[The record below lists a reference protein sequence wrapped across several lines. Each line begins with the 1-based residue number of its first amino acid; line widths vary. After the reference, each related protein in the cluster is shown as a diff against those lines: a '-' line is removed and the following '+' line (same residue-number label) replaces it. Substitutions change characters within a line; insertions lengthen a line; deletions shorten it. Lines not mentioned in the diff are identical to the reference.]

1 MFWVPSMVTE
11 WIELVSQGTTVFIK
25 TVAMVCFG
33 VNTLPIKGMAQFHL
47 EVPWFIGKSCMIKF
61 IDTFWSFRHLVS
73 FKTAHFS
80 LSTVNILLHEIW
92 LIVFVL
98 WLVFFQ
104 NQTFEHLLL
113 LQKTTINI
121 FAKVQPVNRPAY
133 FRSRFELFYNW
144 QKSVEFCMFFFFL
157 VTKWHSNTAIPSH
170 WPPNFFLL
178 FLNLSLCW
186 KVSQIHISSV
196 LSNETPP
203 IFSYQCVFK
212 NNQPINR
219 LSEFY
224 SPKYHNQPKN
234 VWFRSGPSFCQF
246 SDRLRTEPGTES

>member
-1 MFWVPSMVTE
+1 MKFDWSS
-11 WIELVSQGTTVFIK
+11 LCCG
-25 TVAMVCFG
+25 
-33 VNTLPIKGMAQFHL
+33 
-47 EVPWFIGKSCMIKF
+47 WF
-61 IDTFWSFRHLVS
+61 S
-73 FKTAHFS
+73 FKTKHLNTCFCFRKQQSTFLLKSNRLIDQLILGAD
-80 LSTVNILLHEIW
+80 LSSFIIGK
-92 LIVFVL
+92 
-98 WLVFFQ
+98 
-104 NQTFEHLLL
+104 NQSS
-113 LQKTTINI
+113 
-121 FAKVQPVNRPAY
+121 FA
-133 FRSRFELFYNW
+133 
-144 QKSVEFCMFFFFL
+144 CFFFFL